1 MKKGNKRQN
10 QGPGKSKELSLKNE
24 IIGITLLFIS
34 IFFIFSVVSYTP
46 SDPSYFCSPASSKEE
61 DRNEEDKIVKN
72 YGGRIGA
79 EVSAILFNLIGYSS
93 YVLLLYLLFIT
104 IFFLFNQKIQ
114 NVITKSF
121 GYLLLLIA
129 SSCFLSIVKE
139 PYDKWINGVKIH
151 ILGAGGFI
159 GDLISLFFNSGIK
172 PFFSG
177 LLFLA
182 LIAVSLILIAKLS
195 MRKITKFLFKISI
208 KLAEVVT
215 RFVKDQ
221 YAKYKKY
228 RSLKRIQ
235 AKYKVSPNNINGEV
249 KSWGK
254 TNTAT
259 ADNKSPKDKPVK
271 EKQKKR
277 AMRKPSGLP
286 EESSLFADFEEE
298 ITPSTKYKPPP
309 LSYLDAQTERSQIDF
324 KELEDKKEELA
335 QRMDEFRI
343 RGEFVEYTPGP
354 VITTYEFVPDTGV
367 KVRDVTSLAEDLA
380 LVAKAQY
387 VRIERILGKKA
398 IGIEIP
404 NKKREIIHLWEIL
417 ESEDY
422 QNSQSPLTIGL
433 GKTKS
438 GEIFISDL
446 REMPHLIIA
455 GATGSGK
462 SVAIHSLLLSIL
474 YKSSPDEVKFVLI
487 DPKRVELALYN
498 QLPHLLTPV
507 VVNTKLAKNALDW
520 AVFEM
525 EKRYK
530 KLALLQVRSVSQY
543 NRKLELMLQTENETL
558 DKLEDTEK
566 LPYIVIVIDEFAD
579 LMLEATKDIENDVAR
594 IAQKARAVGI
604 HLILATQ
611 RPSIDVITG
620 TIKNNFPSRI
630 ALAVPSK
637 HDSRTIIDIM
647 GAEKLLGNGDMLF
660 LPPKSAT
667 LVRLHCA
674 YVSEEEILRVVNYLS
689 KLGRPKFNT
698 KVVRPK
704 PEGEGASLDNDLDEM
719 FFEAAE
725 VVILTGQAS
734 ASFLQRKM
742 SIGYAR
748 AGRLIDQLQAK
759 GVVSAPDSKNKRD
772 ILMTSDYLKELQNKQ
787 L

>member
-1 MKKGNKRQN
+1 MKRSNKRQN
-10 QGPGKSKELSLKNE
+10 QGPENSKELSLKNE

-34 IFFIFSVVSYTP
+34 IFFIFSVVSHTP
-46 SDPSYFCSPASSKEE
+46 SDPSFFNSTP
-61 DRNEEDKIVKN
+61 DRGVEN

-79 EVSAILFNLIGYSS
+79 HISAILFNLIGYSS
-93 YVLLLYLLFIT
+93 YVLLLYMLFIT
-104 IFFLFNQKIQ
+104 IFFLFNKKIE
-114 NVITKSF
+114 NVITKSL
-121 GYLLLLIA
+121 GYLLLLISFSCLV
-129 SSCFLSIVKE
+129 SSVN
-139 PYDKWINGVKIH
+139 PYVKID
-151 ILGAGGFI
+151 GVETKSGGIIGYFI
-159 GDLISLFFNSGIK
+159 NEFFQSEIK
-172 PFFSG
+172 PFFTV

-182 LIAVSLILIAKLS
+182 LIIVSLILIAKLS
-195 MRKITKFLFKISI
+195 LGMIMKFLLKIS
-208 KLAEVVT
+208 
-215 RFVKDQ
+215 VKFSDMVAAFAKKQ
-221 YAKYKKY
+221 FAKYKKY

-235 AKYKVSPNNINGEV
+235 AKYKVNSNSMNGEG
-249 KSWGK
+249 KTWGK
-254 TNTAT
+254 TDSAF
-259 ADNKSPKDKPVK
+259 ADNKSQVEKPLK

-277 AMRKPSGLP
+277 IMRKPSGLP

-298 ITPSTKYKPPP
+298 ITQSTKYKPPP
-309 LSYLDAQTERSQIDF
+309 LSYLDAPTERSQIDF
-324 KELEDKKEELA
+324 KELEDKKEELM

-343 RGEFVEYTPGP
+343 RGEIVEYTPGP

-367 KVRDVTSLAEDLA
+367 KVREVTNLAEDLA

-404 NKKREIIHLWEIL
+404 NKKREIIHLREIL
-417 ESEDY
+417 ESEEY

-438 GEIFISDL
+438 GEIFVSDL

-474 YKSSPDEVKFVLI
+474 YKSSPDEVKLVLI

-543 NRKLELMLQTENETL
+543 NRKLELMLQTEDEAL

-579 LMLEATKDIENDVAR
+579 LMMEATKDIENDVAR

-660 LPPKSAT
+660 LPPKTAT

-674 YVSEEEILRVVNYLS
+674 YVSEDEILRVVNYLS

-698 KVVRPK
+698 EVVRPK
-704 PEGEGASLDNDLDEM
+704 AEEEGTALDNDLDDM
-719 FFEAAE
+719 FYEAAE

-748 AGRLIDQLQAK
+748 AGRLIDQLQAN

-772 ILMTSDYLKELQNKQ
+772 ILMTSEDLKELQNKQ
-787 L
+787 LE

>member
-1 MKKGNKRQN
+1 MKKGNKRQKK
-10 QGPGKSKELSLKNE
+10 GPEKSQELSLKNE
-24 IIGITLLFIS
+24 IIGIVLLLIS
-34 IFFIFSVVSYTP
+34 IYFIFSVVSYTP
-46 SDPSYFCSPASSKEE
+46 SDPSFFNSTP
-61 DRNEEDKIVKN
+61 DRSVEN
-72 YGGRIGA
+72 YGGRFGA
-79 EVSAILFNLIGYSS
+79 HVSAILFNLIGYSS
-93 YVLLLYLLFIT
+93 YVLLIYMLFIT
-104 IFFLFNQKIQ
+104 IFFLFNKKIE
-114 NVITKSF
+114 NVITKSL
-121 GYLLLLIA
+121 GYLLLLI
-129 SSCFLSIVKE
+129 SFSC
-139 PYDKWINGVKIH
+139 
-151 ILGAGGFI
+151 
-159 GDLISLFFNSGIK
+159 LISSLNPYVKLDGVETKSGGIIGYFINEFFQGEIK
-172 PFFSG
+172 PFFTV

-182 LIAVSLILIAKLS
+182 LIIVSLILIAKLS
-195 MRKITKFLFKISI
+195 LGVIMKFLFKI
-208 KLAEVVT
+208 A
-215 RFVKDQ
+215 VKVSDIITTFTKEQ
-221 YAKYKKY
+221 YEKFKKY

-235 AKYKVSPNNINGEV
+235 AKYKVNSNNMNGEF
-249 KSWGK
+249 KTWGK
-254 TNTAT
+254 TGTAI
-259 ADNKSPKDKPVK
+259 ADNKSQGEKPVK

-277 AMRKPSGLP
+277 MMRKPSGLP
-286 EESSLFADFEEE
+286 EESSLFSDFEDEV
-298 ITPSTKYKPPP
+298 TQSTKYKSPP
-309 LSYLDAQTERSQIDF
+309 LSYLDAPTERSQIDF
-324 KELEDKKEELA
+324 RELEDKKEELM

-343 RGEFVEYTPGP
+343 RGDIVEYTPGP

-367 KVRDVTSLAEDLA
+367 KVRDVTNLAEDLA
-380 LVAKAQY
+380 LVARAQY

-404 NKKREIIHLWEIL
+404 NKKREIIHLREIM

-422 QNSQSPLTIGL
+422 QNSQSPLTFGL

-438 GEIFISDL
+438 GEIFVTDL

-474 YKSSPDEVKFVLI
+474 YKSSPDEVKLVLI

-520 AVFEM
+520 SVFEM

-543 NRKLELMLQTENETL
+543 NRKLELMLQTEDETL

-566 LPYIVIVIDEFAD
+566 LPYVVIVIDEFAD
-579 LMLEATKDIENDVAR
+579 LMMEASKDIENNVAR

-611 RPSIDVITG
+611 RPSTDVITG

-660 LPPKSAT
+660 LPPKTAT
-667 LVRLHCA
+667 LVRLHGA

-698 KVVRPK
+698 EVVKPK
-704 PEGEGASLDNDLDEM
+704 PEEEGTPLDNDLDDM

-748 AGRLIDQLQAK
+748 AGRLIDQLQAN

-772 ILMTSDYLKELQNKQ
+772 ILMTSGDLEELQNKQ
-787 L
+787 LL